1 VGTPDHLSWAHP
13 VVREWFITHFGTP
26 TEPQIAG
33 WPHILARRNTL
44 ISAPTGS
51 GKTLAAFLACI
62 DSLVR
67 QSLSGALRERIQVL
81 YISPLKAL
89 GNDVQ
94 KNLDQ
99 PLFEIQQLAA
109 QRGFLMPGIRTMVR
123 TGDTPTRDRARML
136 KLPPHIL
143 VTTPESLYIL
153 LTAARSRETLRHIQ
167 TVIVDEIHALANN
180 KRGAHLALSLER
192 LDAIT
197 HQRPNRIG
205 LSATQRPLSLVA
217 EFLSGQSTDPTRP
230 PDPSC
235 LEPNCPPDPS
245 CLEFEL
251 GCHPDPS
258 CLEFELSCHS
268 ERSEESPHSSNLSH
282 RSKLFNPQSISLSA
296 LSPANTSTLIDP
308 PGGGPHPP
316 AFGECGGMQTLAD
329 LSPITVVVP
338 STRPLD
344 LAIELPST
352 ELGPIASNEMWDEIY
367 ERLAQLA
374 LEHRSTLV
382 FVNTR
387 RLVERISHRLSER
400 MGEEQVAAH
409 HGSLSRH
416 LRLESERRL
425 KQGECRIL
433 ISTASLELGID
444 IGNVDLVCQIGS
456 PRAISVAMQRV
467 GRAGHWRGAIPK
479 GRFFAT
485 TRDELVEC
493 AAIIRAIRQGD
504 LDQLTLPDAP
514 LDILAQQI
522 VAACAADEWNE
533 DELFALVRRA
543 RNYRDL
549 SRESFDKVL
558 VMLSE
563 GISAKRGR
571 FGAYIYRDQIN
582 HRLRA
587 RRGARLA
594 AITSGGAIPE
604 TALFNVVALPEET
617 VIGTLDED
625 FAVES
630 NAGDIMLLGN
640 TSWRIRRVESRS
652 GRVLVED
659 THGQPPTIPFWR
671 GEAPARTFE
680 LSTQVADL
688 RQLIS
693 DENPSCPSAN
703 SIVSDDGR
711 VAHSSPSFGL
721 EWGGCVSQHPTGG
734 PHPPA
739 SGECGDLS
747 TFLDPESLRQLT
759 AYITEGRTVL
769 GAVPTQSTII
779 AERFFDEGG
788 GMQLIIHAPFGARIN
803 RAWGLALRKRFC
815 RSFNFELQASA
826 TDDGINIALAE
837 QHSFPLA
844 DVFQF
849 LQPESVEDILQQAA
863 LTGSPIFATRFRWD
877 ANRSLALLR
886 FQNGKKV
893 PPQIQRMRSDDLLAA
908 VFPDVAACFEN
919 LEGDIK
925 IPDHPLVEEVMK
937 DVMHEAMDID
947 GLLRVLHGIRDGSIQ
962 TIAVD
967 TPVPSQFA
975 HEILNANPYA
985 FLDDAPLEE
994 RRARAVQLRR
1004 TLPASVLEEAGKL
1017 DPAAIA
1023 QVIEESRPDL
1033 RDPDDLHDLLQTL
1046 ILFSPFPSRCHSETP
1061 LLSKPHS
1068 ETPLL
1073 SRCHSEHSEESPH
1086 SSNLPC
1092 RPKDSTSES
1101 PAELSSGDSPR
1112 QEPKPGGPH
1121 PPSLGECGTE
1131 ANLPLRDR
1139 DLPQLIR
1146 WIHHLVETR
1155 RAVFAFVGDREFWV
1169 ASERAKDFSS
1179 IYVDV
1184 SFSPDPPEIL
1194 SATTSPEVILDRA
1207 LLGWMQHTG
1216 PLTSEELTSLFSVI
1230 EEANS
1235 SELSAPINESVTT
1248 ASPTIIQQVNRS
1260 PISAS
1265 TLEGS
1270 LLRLEATGAI
1280 LRGHFRSTS
1289 GTIEWCDR
1297 RLLARIHRLTVA
1309 SLRKQ
1314 IEPVTAAQFMHWLLR
1329 WQHLTPASALRGEHG
1344 LLEALRQLQGF
1355 EIPAS
1360 AWERHI
1366 FARRISDYDGAALD
1380 QLCLMGVAGWG
1391 RLSPHPA
1398 TLDDATGRTRRV
1410 VPTSVA
1416 PITFFLRED
1425 CAWMQPRTHD
1435 TTPEPG
1441 LGGSAQLVLETLRR
1455 RGASFFADL
1464 LRITALE
1471 CAEVE
1476 HGLWEL
1482 VAAGF
1487 VTADGFENLRGLI
1500 SKARAAAISSRGKRP
1515 RHTAGRWSLLWNVD
1529 DDDADGVLNSV
1540 VHTSATKANETA
1552 PQIAP
1557 TAERIEATCWMLL
1570 RRYGIV
1576 FREVLARESNLPRW
1590 RELQLAFRRLEDRG
1604 EVRGG
1609 RFVSGFVGEQFALPL
1624 AVESVR
1630 EVRSLPASGELIT
1643 ISAAD
1648 PLNLVGIIV
1657 PGERIPAIGPRTVS
1671 FRDGVYVAAAS
1682 SIAIPVVPKEG
1693 PESPDAAREAAV

>member
-1 VGTPDHLSWAHP
+1 M
-13 VVREWFITHFGTP
+13 VREWFITRFGTP

-67 QSLSGALRERIQVL
+67 QSLTGELRERTQVL

-99 PLFEIQQLAA
+99 PLLEIQQLAA
-109 QRGFLMPGIRTMVR
+109 ERGFLMPAVRTMVR
-123 TGDTPTRDRARML
+123 TGDTPTRDRVRML

-153 LTAARSRETLRHIQ
+153 LTTARSREILRHVE
-167 TVIVDEIHALANN
+167 TVIVDEIHALAGN

-197 HQRPNRIG
+197 YRRPNRIG

-217 EFLSGQSTDPTRP
+217 EFLSG
-230 PDPSC
+230 
-235 LEPNCPPDPS
+235 
-245 CLEFEL
+245 
-251 GCHPDPS
+251 
-258 CLEFELSCHS
+258 
-268 ERSEESPHSSNLSH
+268 
-282 RSKLFNPQSISLSA
+282 NPQCVQGNERVRHPSGNAEGCGS
-296 LSPANTSTLIDP
+296 SPAVV
-308 PGGGPHPP
+308 PHPSLVAESVDCSWEP
-316 AFGECGGMQTLAD
+316 
-329 LSPITVVVP
+329 PITVVVP

-367 ERLAQLA
+367 ARLEQLA

-400 MGEEQVAAH
+400 MGEEHVAAH

-433 ISTASLELGID
+433 IATASLELGID

-456 PRAISVAMQRV
+456 PRAIAVALQRV

-493 AAIIRAIRQGD
+493 AAILRSIRQGD
-504 LDQLTLPDAP
+504 LDQLILPDAP

-533 DELFALVRRA
+533 DELFALVLRA

-558 VMLSE
+558 AMLSD

-571 FGAYIYRDQIN
+571 FGAYVYRDQIN

-604 TALFNVVALPEET
+604 TALLSVVALPEEK

-625 FAVES
+625 FAIES
-630 NAGDIMLLGN
+630 HAGDIMLLGN
-640 TSWRIRRVESRS
+640 TSWRIRRVESRT

-659 THGQPPTIPFWR
+659 AHGLPPTIPFWR

-680 LSTQVADL
+680 LSTQVGGL

-693 DENPSCPSAN
+693 DQAPLAGAAPVDAN
-703 SIVSDDGR
+703 LTAKPAPGKGGPHPR
-711 VAHSSPSFGL
+711 VAHSSPSLGL
-721 EWGGCVSQHPTGG
+721 EWGNIPPPSGERSSSSDNVSHL
-734 PHPPA
+734 PA
-739 SGECGDLS
+739 FGECGVTD
-747 TFLDPESLRQLT
+747 FLDSESLRQLT

-769 GAVPTQSTII
+769 GAVPSQRTVI
-779 AERFFDEGG
+779 AERFFDESG
-788 GMQLIIHAPFGARIN
+788 GMQLVIHAPFGARIN

-844 DVFQF
+844 DVFHF
-849 LQPESVEDILQQAA
+849 LQPETVEDLLQQAV

-919 LEGDIK
+919 IEGDIK

-947 GLLRVLHGIRDGSIQ
+947 GLRRVLEGIRDGSIQ

-967 TPVPSQFA
+967 TPLPSQFA

-1004 TLPASVLEEAGKL
+1004 TLPASVLEQSGKL
-1017 DPAAIA
+1017 EPAAIA

-1046 ILFSPFPSRCHSETP
+1046 ILYPALADEANNWVPHPSSEAGGLGSSAKPGTPRLSVAPFDAP
-1061 LLSKPHS
+1061 
-1068 ETPLL
+1068 
-1073 SRCHSEHSEESPH
+1073 
-1086 SSNLPC
+1086 
-1092 RPKDSTSES
+1092 
-1101 PAELSSGDSPR
+1101 SGDGELPR
-1112 QEPKPGGPH
+1112 
-1121 PPSLGECGTE
+1121 LT
-1131 ANLPLRDR
+1131 
-1139 DLPQLIR
+1139 R
-1146 WIHHLVETR
+1146 WMHHLVETR
-1155 RAVFAFVGDREFWV
+1155 RAVFAFVGNREFWV
-1169 ASERAKDFSS
+1169 ASEKATHFAS
-1179 IYVDV
+1179 IHVDV
-1184 SFSPDPPEIL
+1184 SFSPEPPEFQ
-1194 SATTSPEVILDRA
+1194 SATRSGTPSREEVLDRS

-1216 PLTSEELTSLFSVI
+1216 PCTTQ
-1230 EEANS
+1230 
-1235 SELSAPINESVTT
+1235 ELSSLLSISESDNPSAPVQTIAPEVNTSSVTM
-1248 ASPTIIQQVNRS
+1248 IQEVNPGQPS
-1260 PISAS
+1260 LAALDA
-1265 TLEGS
+1265 T
-1270 LLRLEATGAI
+1270 LLRLEASGAI
-1280 LRGHFRSTS
+1280 LRGHFRNTS
-1289 GTIEWCDR
+1289 GVLEWCDR
-1297 RLLARIHRLTVA
+1297 HLLARIHRLTVA
-1309 SLRKQ
+1309 TLRKQ

-1329 WQHLTPASALRGEHG
+1329 WQHLTPGSTLRGEQG
-1344 LLEALRQLQGF
+1344 LLEVLRQLQGF

-1366 FARRISDYDGAALD
+1366 LARRVSDYDGAALD
-1380 QLCLMGVAGWG
+1380 HLCLMGVAGWG

-1425 CAWMQPRTHD
+1425 CAWMQPRIHD
-1435 TTPEPG
+1435 DAPEPG
-1441 LGGSAQLVLETLRR
+1441 LSASAQLVLETLRR

-1464 LRITALE
+1464 LRITAVDRV
-1471 CAEVE
+1471 EVE
-1476 HGLWEL
+1476 RGLWEL

-1487 VTADGFENLRGLI
+1487 VTADGFDNLRGLI
-1500 SKARAAAISSRGKRP
+1500 SKAHVSVISSRASRP
-1515 RHTAGRWSLLWNVD
+1515 RHTAGRWSLLWDANEDTVANSI
-1529 DDDADGVLNSV
+1529 ADGDSNKTANARANDFAPSN
-1540 VHTSATKANETA
+1540 TSS
-1552 PQIAP
+1552 
-1557 TAERIEATCWMLL
+1557 AERIESTCWMLL

-1576 FREVLARESNLPRW
+1576 FREMLARESNLPKW

-1609 RFVSGFVGEQFALPL
+1609 RFVSGFVGQQFALPY
-1624 AVESVR
+1624 AVENVR
-1630 EVRSLPASGELIT
+1630 EVRNLPASGGLIT

-1657 PGERIPAIGPRTVS
+1657 PGERIPAIGARMVH
-1671 FRDGVYVAAAS
+1671 FRDGVYVAETNSAAIS
-1682 SIAIPVVPKEG
+1682 NQAP
-1693 PESPDAAREAAV
+1693 EAALGHEAAM